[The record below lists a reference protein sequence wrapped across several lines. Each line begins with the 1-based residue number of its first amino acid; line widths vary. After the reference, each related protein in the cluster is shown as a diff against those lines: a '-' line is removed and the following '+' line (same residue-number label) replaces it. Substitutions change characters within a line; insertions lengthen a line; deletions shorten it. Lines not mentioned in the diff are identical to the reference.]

1 MQASVLTTS
10 DLYFAAQAGIMR
22 RISAIKKQRNEPF
35 GTPSTDLWDVDIESC
50 IAEYLVAKAFN
61 MAWIPYR
68 ENPIEIQADV
78 GANIQIR
85 STKLQYGN
93 LILHEEDKDDHFF
106 VLVIGTGLDKRIVGW
121 ITGED
126 GKQQMYWQT
135 KTGRPCYFVPQ
146 SRLHSIEEF
155 FS

>member
-1 MQASVLTTS
+1 MLTTS

-22 RISAIKKQRNEPF
+22 RISAIKKQRIEPF
-35 GTPSTDLWDVDIESC
+35 GTPSTDLWGIDIEAC
-50 IAEYLVAKAFN
+50 IAEYLVAKTLN

-68 ENPIEIQADV
+68 ENPLEIQADV
-78 GANIQIR
+78 GTNIQIR
-85 STKLQYGN
+85 STKLQHGS
-93 LILHEEDKDDHFF
+93 LILHEEDKNDHFF
-106 VLVIGTGLDKRIVGW
+106 FLVIGTGLDKCIAGW

-126 GKQQMYWQT
+126 GKLRKYWQT

-146 SRLHSIEEF
+146 SHLHSIEEF